1 LKILVVFGSDSDQ
14 AVYSKFNHIAKITI
28 CSAHR
33 TPELL
38 DEILK
43 EPYDLI
49 IAGAGLA
56 AHLPGV
62 IASKTTTPIVGVPVN
77 SNFQGLDSL
86 LSILQMPPGIPVL
99 TTAIDAENFDERILQ
114 PYKRINII
122 GDVDSKPVK
131 KAIEILKEFNI
142 PYDRSSH
149 SQENVINL
157 HFTALEEQQETKHFS
172 INIPIKENSTA
183 EDSLI
188 LLKKIRS
195 GFWVGLNRGE
205 NAALAAIQLLK
216 THDEEIKRYKQKMA
230 EKIYQL
236 QDNTLKETDLNLGEL
251 YRGKV
256 RDCYSKDGKITII
269 TTDRISAFDQ
279 VLGTI
284 PFKGQV
290 LTQLAQFWFE
300 QTNDIITNHLI
311 SSPDPNVM
319 IVKRCQP
326 LPIEIIVRGYLAG
339 SAWRDY
345 QKGNPVSGIILPEGM
360 KKNQKFPTPFIT
372 PSTKE
377 EYGGHDRPI
386 SREEILQKGIISSEL
401 YQQVEIAALQ
411 LFQRGTDITAQ
422 QGLILVDTKYE
433 FGLYH
438 NQLVL
443 IDEIHTPDSS
453 RFWEAASYET
463 AFNNNDDPQQLS
475 KEFLREWLM
484 EQGFMGTG
492 VPPKLSEEIKQKTS
506 KIYIDAYERITGQ
519 TFIKD
524 ESNILERIKN
534 NLQPL
539 EAVSAKSQ
547 TPRVAD
553 EVQPNFSNFDA
564 INPLDFRYYGNNK
577 EIYNELHPYLSE
589 RATIAYKL
597 RVEAALVR
605 ALANRNFCTAK
616 IADEIE
622 TATKQVTA
630 EEVYAREKLIHH
642 DIRALVNAIKEKVS
656 EEARPYVHLT
666 ATSYDIVD
674 TANALR
680 YKQTT
685 ENCLLPALEEFI
697 ATLKQ
702 LALSEKATLQVGRTH
717 GQHAVPITFG
727 FTIAEYVDRLTQRVT
742 ALIQAKDNLRGKFS
756 GAVGAY
762 NASSLFFN
770 DPQEFEKEL
779 LNLLNLKPA
788 LFSTQI
794 VQSEYLLDLTH
805 ALTSTFGIL
814 ANLSD
819 DMRNLQRSEIAEVG
833 ELFTEQQVGSST
845 MPHKRNPI
853 NFENVKSLWKEFMP
867 RILTNY
873 MDQISDHQRDLTNS
887 ASQRFIPELFA
898 SLYIS
903 LKKLNKTMQKLA
915 VDHENVNK
923 NFQINANMLVA
934 EPLYLLLASKGH
946 PEAHEFVRKLTIEAQ
961 QSNMPLNQLFLNS
974 EEAQPYL
981 QQFNEKQKAI
991 IQHPENYT
999 GLAEKITEDICR

>member
-1 LKILVVFGSDSDQ
+1 MKILVIFGSDSDKP
-14 AVYSKFNHIAKITI
+14 VYSKFSSIGTI
-28 CSAHR
+28 KVCSAHR
-33 TPELL
+33 TPDLL
-38 DEILK
+38 EQILK

-62 IASKTTTPIVGVPVN
+62 IASKTTTPVIGVPVN

-86 LSILQMPPGIPVL
+86 FSILQMPPGIPVL
-99 TTAIDAENFDERILQ
+99 STPIDAENFDERILQ

-122 GDVDSKPVK
+122 GDIDNKAVK
-131 KAIEILKEFNI
+131 KALAIFKEFNI

-157 HFTALEEQQETKHFS
+157 HFTPLEETKETKHFS
-172 INIPIKENSTA
+172 INIPLKEDSTA
-183 EDSLI
+183 EDSLQLI
-188 LLKKIRS
+188 KKIRS

-216 THDEEIKRYKQKMA
+216 THDEEIKRYREKMA

-236 QDNTLKETDLNLGEL
+236 QDNTLKETNLNLGEL

-256 RDCYSKDGKITII
+256 RDCYSKDNQITII
-269 TTDRISAFDQ
+269 TTDRISAFDH

-284 PFKGQV
+284 PYKGQV
-290 LTQLAQFWFE
+290 LTQLAKFWFE
-300 QTNDIITNHLI
+300 QTKDIITNHLL

-319 IVKRCQP
+319 VVRKCQP

-345 QKGNPVSGIILPEGM
+345 QQGHPVSGIILPEGM
-360 KKNQKFPTPFIT
+360 KKNQKFPTPIIT

-377 EYGGHDRPI
+377 EYGLHDKPI
-386 SREEILQKGIISSEL
+386 SKQEIISHGIISPEL
-401 YQQVEIAALQ
+401 YQQIEIAALQ
-411 LFQRGTDITAQ
+411 LFQRGTEITAQ
-422 QGLILVDTKYE
+422 NGLILVDTKYE
-433 FGLYH
+433 FGLYN

-453 RFWEAASYET
+453 RFWEADSYET
-463 AFNNNDDPQQLS
+463 AFNNDQDPRQLS

-484 EQGFMGTG
+484 EQGFMGEGT
-492 VPPKLSEEIKQKTS
+492 PPELSTEIKNKTS
-506 KIYIDAYERITGQ
+506 EIYINAYERITGEKFQ
-519 TFIKD
+519 KD
-524 ESNILERIKN
+524 ESDIQQRIEN
-534 NLQPL
+534 NLHLKVEVKESTAEQK
-539 EAVSAKSQ
+539 VSTEKS
-547 TPRVAD
+547 
-553 EVQPNFSNFDA
+553 FSNFDS
-564 INPLDFRYYGNNK
+564 INPLDFRYYGDDK
-577 EIYNELHPYLSE
+577 IVYNELHPYLSE

-597 RVEAALVR
+597 KVEAALVR
-605 ALANRNFCTAK
+605 ALAERNLCTPE

-622 TATKQVTA
+622 SATKQVTA
-630 EEVYAREKLIHH
+630 EEVYAKEKIIHH
-642 DIRALVNAIKEKVS
+642 DIRALVNSIKEKVS
-656 EEARPYVHLT
+656 DNAKPYVHLT

-680 YKQTT
+680 YKETT
-685 ENCLLPALEEFI
+685 ENCILPVLNEFI
-697 ATLKQ
+697 NTLKH
-702 LALSEKATLQVGRTH
+702 LALKEKSTLQVGRTH

-727 FTIAEYVDRLTQRVT
+727 FTIAEYVDRLTQRVEAIT
-742 ALIQAKDNLRGKFS
+742 QAKNNLRGKFS

-770 DPQEFEKEL
+770 DPQEFEREL
-779 LNLLNLKPA
+779 LSLLNLKPA
-788 LFSTQI
+788 LHSTQI
-794 VQSEYLLDLTH
+794 VQPEFLLDLTH

-833 ELFTEQQVGSST
+833 ELFTENQVGSST

-898 SLYIS
+898 ALYIS
-903 LKKLNKTMQKLA
+903 LKKLDKTMQRLS
-915 VDHENVNK
+915 VDHNNVSK
-923 NFQINANMLVA
+923 NFQNNSNMLVA

-946 PEAHEFVRKLTIEAQ
+946 PDAHEFVRKLTLAAQ
-961 QSNMPLNQLFLNS
+961 QTNTPLNQLFLNN

-981 QQFNEKQKAI
+981 EKFTENQKQI
-991 IQHPENYT
+991 IQNPESYT
-999 GLAEKITEDICR
+999 GIAEKVTEDICR